1 MPDTFIQ
8 IPLLMVDM
16 VAVEIAVMVH
26 QQQVMRAQLAL
37 AAVAVVVDRLLPQV
51 EQVDL
56 VLLSYG
62 IPLDKYP
69 KDCYNPK
76 YLKQIQLR

>member
-26 QQQVMRAQLAL
+26 QQQVMQAQLAL
-37 AAVAVVVDRLLPQV
+37 EAVVVEVEKQSPQV
-51 EQVDL
+51 ELVDL
-56 VLLSYG
+56 VSLSYG
-62 IPLDKYP
+62 ILLDK
-69 KDCYNPK
+69 
-76 YLKQIQLR
+76 